1 MESVLL
7 GKDNIPTNRRTCLLE
22 PLNARIAA
30 LRNMADVSVETVPVL
45 FRGPNKNRL
54 WSKGFLSEENRL
66 NGDENERS

>member
-30 LRNMADVSVETVPVL
+30 LRNMADVSV
-45 FRGPNKNRL
+45 
-54 WSKGFLSEENRL
+54 
-66 NGDENERS
+66 